1 MIRSL
6 HAELLK
12 LRRPAVLYGAVGS
25 MLGFALLATIL
36 TYATASS
43 TAAGP
48 APVGGASLT
57 STVAQLGQPGG
68 LTRGFA
74 IAAGFIGLL
83 VFVLFTT
90 SMTSEYSLGTI
101 RVLLIRQ
108 PRRARLL
115 TGKLLALLVCVAVA
129 LLAAELISGAAAVAL
144 AHARGIP
151 TAGWFTMTGLRH
163 VAGDYANAMLTA
175 TAFGTVGITL
185 GTLVRSTPIALGI
198 GLAWLGPLEHI
209 SQLGW
214 SGAAHWFPGLLF
226 DAIATGG
233 TTDTPYQRA
242 LIAALVY
249 TALALTAGIVSFTR
263 RDVSV

>member
-25 MLGFALLATIL
+25 MVGFALLATIL
-36 TYATASS
+36 TYTTAST
-43 TAAGP
+43 TAAGFAP
-48 APVGGASLT
+48 AGGATLT
-57 STVAQLGQPGG
+57 STVAQLGQAGG
-68 LTRGFA
+68 GTRGFT

-108 PRRARLL
+108 PRRGQLVA
-115 TGKLLALLVCVAVA
+115 GKLLALLLCVAAA
-129 LLAAELISGAAAVAL
+129 LLAAELVSGAAAVAL
-144 AHARGIP
+144 AHTRGIP
-151 TAGWFTMTGLRH
+151 TAGWFTITGLRH
-163 VAGDYANAMLTA
+163 AAGDYANAMLTA
-175 TAFGTVGITL
+175 TAFGTVGVAL
-185 GTLVRSTPIALGI
+185 GILVRSTPIALGI

-209 SQLGW
+209 TQLGW
-214 SGAAHWFPGLLF
+214 SGAARWFPGLLF

-233 TTDTPYQRA
+233 TATTPYQRA
-242 LIAALVY
+242 LIAALVFP
-249 TALALTAGIVSFTR
+249 ALALAAGIVSFTR